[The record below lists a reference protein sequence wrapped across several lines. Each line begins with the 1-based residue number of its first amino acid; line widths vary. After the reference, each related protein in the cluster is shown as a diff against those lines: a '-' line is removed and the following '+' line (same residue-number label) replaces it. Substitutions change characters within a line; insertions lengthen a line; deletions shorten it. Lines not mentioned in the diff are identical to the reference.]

1 MISTGDRVADMG
13 AVLVKNADRMMTSAS
28 PLKKGIEVVFA
39 DGCRGLI
46 PFTDIPEIGGLSNL
60 AHIELPNPY
69 EIILHNSQGETT
81 ELPWDFAR
89 HHCDSSYRRR
99 VEVVAAAGRQLIG
112 RRIRQ
117 LREAARM
124 TQGELAAM
132 AGIGRVTLVRI
143 ERGEQ
148 SPRYET
154 LVALARAMGQ
164 PVAELVVS

>member
-1 MISTGDRVADMG
+1 MISTGDRMADMG

-28 PLKKGIEVVFA
+28 PLRKGIEVVFA

-60 AHIELPNPY
+60 ALIELPNPY
-69 EIILHNSQGETT
+69 EMVLHNSQGQAT

-89 HHCDSSYRRR
+89 HYCDSSYRPR
-99 VEVVAAAGRQLIG
+99 VEVIAAAGRQLIG
-112 RRIRQ
+112 SRIRQ

-124 TQGELAAM
+124 TQGELAAT

-143 ERGEQ
+143 ENGEQ

-154 LVALARAMGQ
+154 LVALARAFGQ